1 MAEHPVRAWLLL
13 GLALVVAC
21 AARLLIGSSML
32 GLPEQAAI
40 LTARLDIIAV
50 GAVVGAALGLSGVGL
65 QVLLRNPLAE
75 PYILGLA
82 SGAALGVLVQ
92 GLAETRL
99 GFVVTHRAVAAA
111 AGASGAMALVLLAGR
126 RRGVLDPLTLLL
138 VGVVVSTICGAL
150 LMLLNHLVGPGPV
163 RDDLARWV
171 MGYLDPWADRLTV
184 AVLAGVTGLCGV
196 RLWWGASR
204 LDIATLSESE
214 ARSLG
219 VGLSGLRVELFLM
232 SAVLAG
238 LAVTLAGPVAF
249 VGLVAPHLARLLV
262 GYGHAGLVPAAAVLG
277 VTLILLA
284 DTLSS
289 GLALAGLS
297 FGQGL
302 GALPIGIF
310 TALLGGPLFIVLLRR
325 EGSTPGGQL

>member
-21 AARLLIGSSML
+21 AARLLIGSSTL

-99 GFVVTHRAVAAA
+99 GFVVTPRAVAAA

-150 LMLLNHLVGPGPV
+150 LMLLNHLAGPGPV